1 MPSGLQYY
9 LEYDHQGNLKFLR
22 TPGLGKHYFNQI
34 ISIGV
39 QRYLYHIPEL
49 ENPYIEEYDAN
60 GKLLQILYPSEQRKV
75 VYKYSMYSQL
85 EKVYFDET
93 NIHNV
98 YDKQISRLKS
108 AEIESNAYNAME
120 HFKYIGTLLKEH
132 RLDFARDSRLL
143 TGMST
148 YMYDNNFRLNEI
160 RTQFGKNFTTTCNME
175 YDTDTGRLKSLKS
188 FKFQWPL
195 VDSER
200 ISDNHL
206 TITSEYDDYA
216 RLQAMKYRFGEKE
229 VLEFNVGYDTMNRI
243 HHWSMRLDQDTSRD
257 YQYVYDINGN
267 VIDILLDGQST
278 WRYGYDNN
286 GNINKISERDTRR
299 LLEYDVGDRLKK
311 SGSFRYKYDKDGY
324 LVQRHNQQITFNS
337 NGQFTGISKKSAF
350 RMLYFYD
357 TQNRLIIED
366 NNFGGILQFFYANVE
381 HPLQVT
387 HSFNHTTNEMSQYL
401 YHPNG
406 KLLGMERHNIFY
418 YIATDP
424 MGSPLVIFNKDGS
437 IMKKISYDPLGK
449 LESDS
454 NPGFQF
460 IFGFQGGIY
469 NPVTDLVMLS
479 NRVYDTDNGHLL
491 SPGYSKV
498 LKNLKDIPE
507 NPLLTNNYRFMDLI
521 NIHVKKKTLPIT
533 CKSIYFYLFIYFF
546 I

>member
-1 MPSGLQYY
+1 
-9 LEYDHQGNLKFLR
+9 
-22 TPGLGKHYFNQI
+22 
-34 ISIGV
+34 
-39 QRYLYHIPEL
+39 
-49 ENPYIEEYDAN
+49 
-60 GKLLQILYPSEQRKV
+60 
-75 VYKYSMYSQL
+75 
-85 EKVYFDET
+85 
-93 NIHNV
+93 
-98 YDKQISRLKS
+98 
-108 AEIESNAYNAME
+108 
-120 HFKYIGTLLKEH
+120 
-132 RLDFARDSRLL
+132 
-143 TGMST
+143 
-148 YMYDNNFRLNEI
+148 
-160 RTQFGKNFTTTCNME
+160 ME
-175 YDTDTGRLKSLKS
+175 YDTDTGRLTSLKS

-299 LLEYDVGDRLKK
+299 FLEYDVGDRLKK

-387 HSFNHTTNEMSQYL
+387 HSFNHMTNEMSQYL

-479 NRVYDTDNGHLL
+479 NRVYDTDNGHWL

>member
-1 MPSGLQYY
+1 
-9 LEYDHQGNLKFLR
+9 
-22 TPGLGKHYFNQI
+22 
-34 ISIGV
+34 
-39 QRYLYHIPEL
+39 
-49 ENPYIEEYDAN
+49 
-60 GKLLQILYPSEQRKV
+60 
-75 VYKYSMYSQL
+75 MYSQL

-93 NIHNV
+93 NIHYV

-132 RLDFARDSRLL
+132 RIDFARDSRLL

-479 NRVYDTDNGHLL
+479 NRVYDTDNGHWL

-533 CKSIYFYLFIYFF
+533 CKSFYFYLFIYFF